1 MKEGNKVD
9 ILSIIFGIGLAFVA
23 LYIMAPLIFIVFNS
37 FNSAAYNVFPP
48 EGFSLRW
55 YKVVWDYPSFKP
67 ALINSIQVG
76 LGAMIISVISGTMA
90 ARAFTKYK
98 FKFDTIT
105 RALIF
110 APALVPKIALGAGFF
125 LYFIR
130 IGLYGG
136 KLGLILAHSLISL
149 PFVVSIMTAV
159 MLGLDPSLEEAAQ
172 DLGAKPL
179 KTFIKVT
186 MPQMTAGL
194 IVSALF
200 AFIISFDELETSL
213 FLVRPANNTLP
224 IEMFLYL
231 QEYQN
236 PSLAALSTML
246 IVATALGVF
255 ILIPFLR
262 KQAER
267 KLFLRK

>member
-1 MKEGNKVD
+1 MSERRGFDVLGALFA
-9 ILSIIFGIGLAFVA
+9 IMLTIVV
-23 LYIMAPLIFIVFNS
+23 LYIMAPLLVVIFNA

-55 YKVVWDYPSFKP
+55 FGVVLNYPSFRP
-67 ALINSIQVG
+67 AFFNSVVVG
-76 LGAMIISVISGTMA
+76 LGAMVLSVTTGTLA
-90 ARAFTKYK
+90 ARAFVRFR
-98 FKFDTIT
+98 FKLDNLT
-105 RALIF
+105 RTLLF
-110 APALVPKIALGAGFF
+110 APALVPNIAIGAGIF
-125 LYFIR
+125 LYYIR

-136 KLGLILAHSLISL
+136 KVGLILAHALLGL
-149 PFVVSIMTAV
+149 PFVISIMSAV
-159 MLGLDPSLEEAAQ
+159 MLGIDPTLEEAAQ

-179 KTFIKVT
+179 ETFIKVT
-186 MPQMTAGL
+186 LPQMRAGL
-194 IVSALF
+194 VVASLF

-246 IVATALGVF
+246 IAVTALLVMV
-255 ILIPFLR
+255 LIPFVRAQVERRRLLR
-262 KQAER
+262 
-267 KLFLRK
+267 